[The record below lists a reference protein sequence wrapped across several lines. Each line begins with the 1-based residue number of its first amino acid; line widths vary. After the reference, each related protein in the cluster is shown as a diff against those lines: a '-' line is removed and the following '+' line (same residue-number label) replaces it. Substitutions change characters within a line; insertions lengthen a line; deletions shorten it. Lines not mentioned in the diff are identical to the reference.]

1 MPKLSRA
8 AGATIKVP
16 PFPRK
21 RPVIESSRNQH
32 HLFSAKSGDSSHH
45 CYIQRLHHGY
55 IHVDSGRSLG
65 PRCWRDRY
73 PDDHPPSSARPI
85 FSVRPSRL
93 RANGLPFPIRNER
106 RSKEGTP
113 PPGEAGPSERTNASE
128 RAHGNSTS
136 RSEAKRGETTRDAR
150 RETRH
155 GKCTVERAR
164 ERGSAGA
171 RGREDGWEVGGL
183 RSGRGEGKRAFIIA
197 VRFCHTPGARAR
209 NSALPGIAN
218 TNFGTRQRRPK
229 FTNEISELAGKM
241 WDRAARSISR
251 KISGGQQERD

>member
-1 MPKLSRA
+1 MLARSIPRRPSPVVSPADFFRSTLALARQRFPLSDSKRA
-8 AGATIKVP
+8 TVEGGYATTRRSRTERTDEHERASARQQHEPERGEARRDAARRGAT
-16 PFPRK
+16 R
-21 RPVIESSRNQH
+21 
-32 HLFSAKSGDSSHH
+32 
-45 CYIQRLHHGY
+45 
-55 IHVDSGRSLG
+55 
-65 PRCWRDRY
+65 
-73 PDDHPPSSARPI
+73 
-85 FSVRPSRL
+85 
-93 RANGLPFPIRNER
+93 
-106 RSKEGTP
+106 
-113 PPGEAGPSERTNASE
+113 
-128 RAHGNSTS
+128 
-136 RSEAKRGETTRDAR
+136 RDA
-150 RETRH
+150 TRH

-164 ERGSAGA
+164 ERESERARDRESARARERESEWQG
-171 RGREDGWEVGGL
+171 RGREGGL